1 MSEFED
7 FNILEA
13 INYLKEGYV
22 IKTNPKSFQTKTMFF
37 LKNDKVYYYSLHFQA
52 PISLEEFRNEFSN
65 YSFSLCLKDETVV
78 DPKKDEE
85 YYSWGKKM

>member
-7 FNILEA
+7 FSIKEA

-22 IKTNPKSFQTKTMFF
+22 IKTNPTYFQTSTLFY
-37 LKNDKVYYYSLHFQA
+37 LKNDLIYYHNINFQA
-52 PISLEEFRNEFSN
+52 PISLDDFKQEFKD
-65 YSFSLCLKDETVV
+65 YSFSLCSKIEEVV